1 MFFPQES
8 NRASSPTQKSPPPR
22 PAAIKSSLSESSG
35 NSRSLSHADD
45 GLGSDD
51 GAASDGRGGADDE
64 DSTDDGDSSD
74 DAGGSGSCRLLPLGS
89 TFDRCPPRPD
99 TRLSATLLTEA
110 DRAGVVP
117 GDQAPASQLAV
128 LSRDTVQACVDAI
141 EPKPGD
147 GDGQTPLPTSTDE
160 ESPAPS
166 PGAKAEMRL
175 MYDPVPNAYWNVD
188 PFMFKMRVGPNYT
201 SNKVKE
207 HRKGP
212 AFYNL
217 TTMDFVRTSGG
228 AVSNANT
235 LLGLPPANIPGFPT
249 SPSTSLGEKSAVD
262 AVPATFVVTVS
273 LPMPEGDTL
282 VNVLVFSMADELRQE
297 LDWMRQE
304 KGKGTKAGERKEGEE
319 KGGLTVRPATRLL
332 VRWFNEAQDN
342 FKMRSRFKTM
352 AVLEKIETLGLGSF
366 INSFN
371 GKPTLISKSGTFT
384 RHENYVEMAINVHK
398 FSYIAR
404 QALYRLIPK
413 FQQFVVNLGFTIEG
427 REDEELPEVL
437 LGGCRLLNFDATN
450 VCVV

>member
-89 TFDRCPPRPD
+89 TFDRCPLRPG
-99 TRLSATLLTEA
+99 TRLSATLLAEA
-110 DRAGVVP
+110 DRAGAVCGERVP
-117 GDQAPASQLAV
+117 ATRLAL

-141 EPKPGD
+141 DPEPGD
-147 GDGQTPLPTSTDE
+147 GNGQDDD
-160 ESPAPS
+160 A
-166 PGAKAEMRL
+166 RL

-332 VRWFNEAQDN
+332 VRWFNEAQNN